1 MHFHALRENVTIAIA
16 TLRSNLLR
24 SALTVL
30 GVVIGVST
38 VMTMA
43 AIVQGVRDQIIATIE
58 IAGPTT
64 FYVMKAFSQTPLN
77 PEALPKWVRIR
88 PDLHPREAERIQQLP
103 EIDYAA
109 TWAQL
114 FGAVEYRG
122 TRTQT
127 LTFFAA
133 DDRYQEVQ
141 GGELVAGRWFT
152 KGELSGGEAVV
163 VLEEDAA
170 RRLFGLQ
177 DPLGRR
183 IGISGRPATVIGVY
197 QRPKNIFEPPGQVVG
212 AIVPFL
218 MAEHQFRI
226 DKTNAL
232 WIVVKPHAGVSVSE
246 AQDAVTVALR
256 NMRHLRPSDPNT
268 FDLITQDQIL
278 DVFNSLSSVFF
289 LVMIVLSSVALLVG
303 GIGVMAIMMVSVTD
317 RTREIGVRKALGAR
331 RRDIMLQFLVEAAT
345 LTGIGGLLG
354 IALGL
359 GFGRGITSLMDIEAP
374 VPLWSAAVAA
384 LVSVGIGLVFGLL
397 PANRAARM
405 DPVEALRH
413 E

>member
-1 MHFHALRENVTIAIA
+1 VHFQTLRENVAIAVA
-16 TLRSNLLR
+16 TLRANVLR

-43 AIVQGVRDQIIATIE
+43 AIVQGIRDQIISTIE

-64 FYVMKAFSQTPLN
+64 FYVVKAFSQTPLN
-77 PEALPKWVRIR
+77 PDALPKWVRVR
-88 PDLHPREAERIQQLP
+88 PDLTGREAERLQTLP
-103 EIDYAA
+103 EVDYAA
-109 TWAQL
+109 IWAQL
-114 FGAVEYRG
+114 FGVIEHRG
-122 TRTQT
+122 ARTQN

-141 GGELVAGRWFT
+141 GGELLSGRWFT
-152 KGELSGGEAVV
+152 RGELTSGDAVV

-170 RRLFGLQ
+170 RRVFGLQ
-177 DPLGRR
+177 EPLGRR
-183 IGISGRPATVIGVY
+183 ISIASRPAQVIGIY
-197 QRPKNIFEPPGQVVG
+197 QRPENIFEPPGQTVG

-232 WIVVKPHAGVSVSE
+232 WIVVKPREGVTVSD

-256 NMRHLRPSDPNT
+256 NMRNLRPADRNS

-331 RRDIMLQFLVEAAT
+331 RSDILLQFLVEASM
-345 LTGIGGLLG
+345 LTGLGGLIG
-354 IALGL
+354 ILLGL
-359 GFGRGITSLMDIEAP
+359 GFGRGVTSLMDIEAP
-374 VPLWSAAVAA
+374 VPLWSAGVAA
-384 LVSVGIGLVFGLL
+384 LVSVAIGLTFGMV

>member
-1 MHFHALRENVTIAIA
+1 MHYHAFRESVIIAVA
-16 TLRSNLLR
+16 TLRANLLR

-43 AIVQGVRDQIIATIE
+43 AIVQGVRNQIIATIE

-88 PDLHPREAERIQQLP
+88 PDLAPREAERLQSLP
-103 EIDYAA
+103 EVDYAA
-109 TWAQL
+109 IWAQL
-114 FGAVEYRG
+114 FGVIEHEG

-141 GGELVAGRWFT
+141 GGELLAGRWFT
-152 KGELSGGEAVV
+152 QAELAGGDAVV

-170 RRLFGLQ
+170 RRVFGVQ
-177 DPLGRR
+177 NPLGERVT
-183 IGISGRPATVIGVY
+183 ISGRPARVIGIY

-212 AIVPFL
+212 AVIPFL
-218 MAEHQFRI
+218 MAEHQYRI

-232 WIVVKPHAGVSVSE
+232 WIVVKPHEGVSVSD

-289 LVMIVLSSVALLVG
+289 LVMIVLSSVGLLVG

-317 RTREIGVRKALGAR
+317 RTREIGVRKALGAS
-331 RRDIMLQFLVEAAT
+331 RRDILLQFLVEAAT
-345 LTGIGGLLG
+345 LTGIGGLIG

-359 GFGRGITSLMDIEAP
+359 GFGRGVTTLMDIEAP
-374 VPLWSAAVAA
+374 VPLWSAAIAA
-384 LVSVGIGLVFGLL
+384 LVSVTIGLTFGLL

>member
-1 MHFHALRENVTIAIA
+1 MHFHALRENVIIAIA

-109 TWAQL
+109 IWAQL

-141 GGELVAGRWFT
+141 GGELLSGRWFT
-152 KGELSGGEAVV
+152 KGELSGGDAVV

-170 RRLFGLQ
+170 RRVFGPQ

-226 DKTNAL
+226 DKTSAL
-232 WIVVKPHAGVSVSE
+232 WIVVKPHAGVSVSD

-331 RRDIMLQFLVEAAT
+331 RRDILLQFLVEAAT

-359 GFGRGITSLMDIEAP
+359 AFGRGITSLMDIEAP

-384 LVSVGIGLVFGLL
+384 LVSVGIGLIFGLL

>member
-1 MHFHALRENVTIAIA
+1 MHFHALRENVTIAID
-16 TLRSNLLR
+16 TLRANLLR

-88 PDLHPREAERIQQLP
+88 PDLAPREAQRLQALP

-109 TWAQL
+109 IWAQL
-114 FGAVEYRG
+114 FGVIEHRG
-122 TRTQT
+122 VRTQT

-141 GGELVAGRWFT
+141 GGELLAGRWFT
-152 KGELSGGEAVV
+152 RAEMASGEAVV

-170 RRLFGLQ
+170 RRVFGIQ
-177 DPLGRR
+177 EPLGKR
-183 IGISGRPATVIGVY
+183 ITISGRPATVIGVY
-197 QRPKNIFEPPGQVVG
+197 QRPKNIFEPPGQTVG
-212 AIVPFL
+212 AIIPFL
-218 MAEHQFRI
+218 MAEHQYRI

-232 WIVVKPHAGVSVSE
+232 WIVVKPHDEVSVSD
-246 AQDAVTVALR
+246 AQDAVTVTLR
-256 NMRHLRPSDPNT
+256 NMRNLRPADPNT
-268 FDLITQDQIL
+268 FDLISQDQIL

-317 RTREIGVRKALGAR
+317 RTREIGVRKALGAS
-331 RRDIMLQFLVEAAT
+331 RRDILLQFLVEAAT
-345 LTGIGGLLG
+345 LTGLGGLIG
-354 IALGL
+354 IVLGL
-359 GFGRGITSLMDIEAP
+359 GFGRGVTSLMGIEAA

-384 LVSVGIGLVFGLL
+384 LVSVAIGLTFGLL